1 MYEIGS
7 LIIIGVVAQWIA
19 WRLRVPSILPLII
32 AGILIG
38 PGWELYTGH
47 RLLNP
52 RFDSEA
58 GTGLFPGNLLYSFV
72 SLSIGLVL
80 FEGGL
85 TLKVKEVRGM
95 ADSILRLTTFGAA
108 TTTVV
113 AGLAAHYLLGLD
125 WQIAF
130 LFSTLIVVT
139 GPTVIAPIMRQINVK
154 RQVATILK
162 WESIIVDP
170 VGAFL
175 AVLFYNFIV
184 SYYDAEATVYD
195 SLIKFFQS
203 GLVGIGLGFV
213 LGHALFYLIS
223 RMYIPRFLL
232 NIVTLGF
239 VVAAFLIS
247 DSIAHESGLLTT
259 VVMGAY
265 LANREVPF
273 LHDILDFKE
282 SLTLLLISLLFILL
296 SANMTVEQIEL
307 VLNWESLYIF
317 LIVVFVARP
326 LGVFWSLSTSD
337 LTWRDKAF
345 ISWVGPRGIVAAGV
359 ASLFG
364 IELAKEGIPDAEYIT
379 PLVFLI
385 VLGTVLLNATLAGVL
400 ARRLKVSL
408 PKGSGVLIFG
418 ASEGARQLAHS
429 LVESGRDVTL
439 VTPNRAEADIAE
451 ENNLTAM
458 QSPIDTD
465 ILDDRLDL
473 TDIGYVLALTGNDE
487 ENFYLLNNYRS
498 REGIR
503 GAYRLV
509 TRKEIQLQRYSKE
522 ALFGQYVSY
531 LLFNRAARNFGTVN
545 AIELLDPGHIGTI
558 LGKLRE
564 ERAIP
569 LYLRCTEYG
578 DITFIPANDNGD
590 RPLSVSAGDVL
601 YYIGEPLAEVDEE
614 AARQIP
620 KEDGSLVE

>member
-1 MYEIGS
+1 MYEIGG

-19 WRLRVPSILPLII
+19 WRLRVPAILPLIL

-38 PGWELYTGH
+38 PGWEWYSGH
-47 RLLNP
+47 RLVNP

-72 SLSIGLVL
+72 SLSIGLIL

-85 TLKVKEVRGM
+85 TLRLREIRGL
-95 ADSILRLTTFGAA
+95 ADSIFRLTTYGAF

-113 AGLAAHYLLGLD
+113 AGLAAHFVMGLN

-154 RQVATILK
+154 RQVATVLK
-162 WESIIVDP
+162 WESIVIDP

-184 SYYDAEATVYD
+184 AYYDPAATVYEA
-195 SLIKFFQS
+195 LIKFVQS

-213 LGHALFYLIS
+213 MGHVLYFLIS
-223 RMYIPRFLL
+223 RLYIPKFLL
-232 NIVTLGF
+232 NIFTLGA
-239 VVAAFLIS
+239 VVGAFLVS
-247 DSIAHESGLLTT
+247 DAIAHESGLLTT

-265 LANREVPF
+265 LANREVPY

-296 SANMTVEQIEL
+296 SANMTVDQITL
-307 VLNWESLYIF
+307 VLTQESLVVF
-317 LIVVFVARP
+317 LIVVVVARP
-326 LGVFWSLSTSD
+326 LGVFWSLRSSE
-337 LTWRDKAF
+337 LTWQDKAF

-364 IELAKEGIPDAEYIT
+364 IELAKEGIADAEYIT

-385 VLGTVLLNATLAGVL
+385 VLGTVLLNATLAGL
-400 ARRLKVSL
+400 IARKLKVSL

-418 ASEGARQLAHS
+418 ASEGARQLADS
-429 LVESGRDVTL
+429 LQESGRDVTL
-439 VTPNRAEADIAE
+439 ITPNRAVADVAE
-451 ENNLTAM
+451 EKNLTAVTV
-458 QSPIDTD
+458 PIDSEE
-465 ILDDRLDL
+465 LDSHVDM
-473 TDIGYVLALTGNDE
+473 TDIGYILALTGSDE
-487 ENFYLLNNYRS
+487 DNFYLLNTYRS

-509 TRKEIQLQRYSKE
+509 TRKEIQSQRFAPD
-522 ALFGQYVSY
+522 ALFGHYASY
-531 LLFNRAARNFGTVN
+531 LLFNRAARTHGEVN
-545 AIELLDPGHIGTI
+545 AVELTDPQQITP
-558 LGKLRE
+558 LLERLRE
-564 ERAIP
+564 AKAVP
-569 LYLRCTEYG
+569 LYLRCAEYG
-578 DITFIPANDNGD
+578 EITFITADEG
-590 RPLSVSAGDVL
+590 PLSVTAGDSL
-601 YYIGEPLAEVDEE
+601 YYIGEPLAEDAEE
-614 AARQIP
+614 ALDAL
-620 KEDGSLVE
+620 EASNA

>member
-1 MYEIGS
+1 MYEIGG

-19 WRLRVPSILPLII
+19 WRLRVPAILPLIL

-38 PGWELYTGH
+38 PGWEWYSGH
-47 RLLNP
+47 RLVSP

-72 SLSIGLVL
+72 SLSIGLIL

-85 TLKVKEVRGM
+85 TLRLREIRGL
-95 ADSILRLTTFGAA
+95 ADSIFRLTTYGAF

-113 AGLAAHYLLGLD
+113 AGLAAHYIMGLN

-154 RQVATILK
+154 RQVATVLK
-162 WESIIVDP
+162 WESIVIDP

-184 SYYDAEATVYD
+184 AYYDPAATVYEA
-195 SLIKFFQS
+195 LIKFVQS

-213 LGHALFYLIS
+213 MGHILYFLIS
-223 RMYIPRFLL
+223 RLYIPKFLL
-232 NIVTLGF
+232 NIFTLGA
-239 VVAAFLIS
+239 VVGAFLVS
-247 DSIAHESGLLTT
+247 DAIAHESGLLTT

-265 LANREVPF
+265 LANREVPY

-296 SANMTVEQIEL
+296 SANMTVDQITL
-307 VLNWESLYIF
+307 VLTQESLIVF
-317 LIVVFVARP
+317 LIVVVIARP
-326 LGVFWSLSTSD
+326 LGVFWSLRSSE
-337 LTWRDKAF
+337 LTWQDKAF

-364 IELAKEGIPDAEYIT
+364 IELAKEGIVDAEYIT

-385 VLGTVLLNATLAGVL
+385 VLGTVLLNATLAGL
-400 ARRLKVSL
+400 IARKLNVSL

-418 ASEGARQLAHS
+418 ASEGARQLADS
-429 LVESGRDVTL
+429 LQQSGRDVTL
-439 VTPNRAEADIAE
+439 ITPNRAVADVAE
-451 ENNLTAM
+451 EQNLTAITV
-458 QSPIDTD
+458 PTD
-465 ILDDRLDL
+465 SEDL
-473 TDIGYVLALTGNDE
+473 ENHVDMTDIGYILALTGSDE
-487 ENFYLLNNYRS
+487 DNFYLLNTYRS

-509 TRKEIQLQRYSKE
+509 TRKEVHTQRFAPD
-522 ALFGQYVSY
+522 ALFGHYVSY
-531 LLFNRAARNFGTVN
+531 LLFNRAARTHGEVN
-545 AIELLDPGHIGTI
+545 AVELTDPQQITP
-558 LGKLRE
+558 LLKRLRE
-564 ERAIP
+564 AKAVP
-569 LYLRCTEYG
+569 LYLRCVEYG
-578 DITFIPANDNGD
+578 EITFITADEGT
-590 RPLSVSAGDVL
+590 LSVTAGDSL
-601 YYIGEPLAEVDEE
+601 YYIGESLAEE
-614 AARQIP
+614 AA
-620 KEDGSLVE
+620 EALDALEASDA

>member
-1 MYEIGS
+1 MYEIGG

-19 WRLRVPSILPLII
+19 WRLRVPAILPLIL

-38 PGWELYTGH
+38 PGWEWYSGH
-47 RLLNP
+47 RLVNP

-72 SLSIGLVL
+72 SLSIGLIL

-85 TLKVKEVRGM
+85 TLRLREIRGL
-95 ADSILRLTTFGAA
+95 ADSIFRLTTYGAF

-113 AGLAAHYLLGLD
+113 AGLAAHFVMGLN

-154 RQVATILK
+154 RQVATVLK
-162 WESIIVDP
+162 WESIVIDP

-184 SYYDAEATVYD
+184 AYYDPAATVYEA
-195 SLIKFFQS
+195 LIKFVQS

-213 LGHALFYLIS
+213 MGHILYFLIS
-223 RMYIPRFLL
+223 RLYIPKFLL
-232 NIVTLGF
+232 NIFTLGA
-239 VVAAFLIS
+239 VVGAFLVS
-247 DSIAHESGLLTT
+247 DAIAHESGLLTT

-265 LANREVPF
+265 LANREVPY

-296 SANMTVEQIEL
+296 SANMTVDQITL
-307 VLNWESLYIF
+307 VLTQESLVVF
-317 LIVVFVARP
+317 LIVVVIARP
-326 LGVFWSLSTSD
+326 LGVFWSLRSSE
-337 LTWRDKAF
+337 LTWQDKAF

-364 IELAKEGIPDAEYIT
+364 IELAKEGIADAEYIT

-385 VLGTVLLNATLAGVL
+385 VLGTVLLNATLAGL
-400 ARRLKVSL
+400 IARKLKVSL

-418 ASEGARQLAHS
+418 ASEGARQLADS
-429 LVESGRDVTL
+429 LQESGRDVTL
-439 VTPNRAEADIAE
+439 ITPNRAVADVAE
-451 ENNLTAM
+451 EENLTAITV
-458 QSPIDTD
+458 PIDSEE
-465 ILDDRLDL
+465 LDDHLDM
-473 TDIGYVLALTGNDE
+473 TDIGYILALTGSDE
-487 ENFYLLNNYRS
+487 DNFYLLNTYRS

-509 TRKEIQLQRYSKE
+509 TRKEIQSQRFAPD
-522 ALFGQYVSY
+522 ALFGHYASY
-531 LLFNRAARNFGTVN
+531 LLFNRAARTHAEVN
-545 AIELLDPGHIGTI
+545 AVELTDAQQITPL
-558 LGKLRE
+558 LKRLRE
-564 ERAIP
+564 AKAVP
-569 LYLRCTEYG
+569 LYLRCAEYG
-578 DITFIPANDNGD
+578 EITFITADEGT
-590 RPLSVSAGDVL
+590 LSVTAGDSL
-601 YYIGEPLAEVDEE
+601 YYIGEPLAEKAAE
-614 AARQIP
+614 ALDAL
-620 KEDGSLVE
+620 EASNA

>member
-19 WRLRVPSILPLII
+19 WRLRVPAILPLIL

-47 RLLNP
+47 RLLSP
-52 RFDSEA
+52 RFDSDA

-72 SLSIGLVL
+72 SLSIGLIL

-85 TLKVKEVRGM
+85 TLKLKEIRGL
-95 ADSILRLTTFGAA
+95 ADSILRLTTYGAL
-108 TTTVV
+108 TTTVI
-113 AGLAAHYLLGLD
+113 AGLAAHYVLGLN

-154 RQVATILK
+154 RQVATVLK
-162 WESIIVDP
+162 WESIVIDP
-170 VGAFL
+170 LGAFL
-175 AVLFYNFIV
+175 AVLFYNFILA
-184 SYYDAEATVYD
+184 YYDPQATVYN
-195 SLIKFFQS
+195 SLIKFLQS

-213 LGHALFYLIS
+213 LGRLLFILIS
-223 RMYIPRFLL
+223 RLYIPKFLL

-239 VVAAFLIS
+239 VVGAFLLS
-247 DSIAHESGLLTT
+247 DAIAHESGLLTT

-265 LANREVPF
+265 LANREVPY

-296 SANMTVEQIEL
+296 SANMTVEQIRL
-307 VLNWESLYIF
+307 VLNQESLVVF
-317 LIVVFVARP
+317 LIVVFLARP
-326 LGVFWSLSTSD
+326 LGVFWSLRTSE
-337 LTWRDKAF
+337 LGWRDKAF

-364 IELAKEGIPDAEYIT
+364 IELAEEGITHAEYIT

-385 VLGTVLLNATLAGVL
+385 VLGTVLLNATLAGFL
-400 ARRLKVSL
+400 ARKLKVSL
-408 PKGSGVLIFG
+408 PKGSGVVIFG

-439 VTPNRAEADIAE
+439 VTGNRAERDIAQE
-451 ENNLTAM
+451 QHLTTI
-458 QSPIDTD
+458 QVQFNSDL
-465 ILDDRLDL
+465 LDSKLDL

-487 ENFYLLNNYRS
+487 DNFYLLNNYRS

-509 TRKEIQLQRYSKE
+509 TRKEIQAQRFGPE
-522 ALFGQYVSY
+522 ALFGHYVSY

-545 AIELLDPGHIGTI
+545 AIQLLDPDELPNLIAQ
-558 LGKLRE
+558 LRE

-569 LYLRCTEYG
+569 LYLRCTEHG
-578 DITFIPANDNGD
+578 DITFIPAGD
-590 RPLSVSAGDVL
+590 RPLSVSPGDTL
-601 YYIGEPLAEVDEE
+601 YYIGEPLPSVNRS
-614 AARQIP
+614 AARQLARP
-620 KEDGSLVE
+620 VEA